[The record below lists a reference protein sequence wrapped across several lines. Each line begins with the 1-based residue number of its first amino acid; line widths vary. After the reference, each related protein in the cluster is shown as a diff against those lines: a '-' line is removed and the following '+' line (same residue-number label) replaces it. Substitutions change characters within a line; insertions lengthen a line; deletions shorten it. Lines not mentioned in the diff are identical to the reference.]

1 MNFILFHIFF
11 RINYHKNLIELKLRT
26 KNEDGLI
33 FWLSNDSNTI
43 SDYIALILIDG
54 YLEFSFNLGI
64 RSTYLS
70 IRSSIKIN
78 DGELHQVTL
87 TRYEN

>member
-1 MNFILFHIFF
+1 MNLFFLGT
-11 RINYHKNLIELKLRT
+11 RVNYHKNLIELKLRT

-33 FWLSNDSNTI
+33 FWLSNDSTTI

-64 RSTYLS
+64 RSNYLS
-70 IRSSIKIN
+70 IRSTIKIN
-78 DGELHQVTL
+78 DGELHHVIL
-87 TRYEN
+87 TRYIN